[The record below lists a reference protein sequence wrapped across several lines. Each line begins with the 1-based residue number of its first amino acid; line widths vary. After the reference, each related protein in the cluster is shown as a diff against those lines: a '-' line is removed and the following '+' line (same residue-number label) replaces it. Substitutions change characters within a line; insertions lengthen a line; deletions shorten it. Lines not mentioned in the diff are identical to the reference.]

1 MVIADGILAGA
12 SPSGTFDAPPFETMN
27 AFRPAMSMFVVLSA
41 VAGFVDAACF
51 LALSKVFTAHVT
63 GNFAA
68 LASALVKPDETTG
81 LRIAVVIAFAAGGV
95 CAVFTAR
102 IVAID
107 GRAAPT
113 RAHRAVIVVEA
124 AWLALL
130 LVSHAVLND
139 EVWARYAVALCAGAA
154 MGCQSALSKLP
165 GEVGMG
171 TPTTVMTSNFSAWT
185 VALVERV
192 TRRERDRHD
201 RTLVQLSLQL
211 LLFVTGA
218 AAGALGL
225 HRFGIAV
232 LGVPLALLLAS
243 MLVAGRAPN

>member
-1 MVIADGILAGA
+1 
-12 SPSGTFDAPPFETMN
+12 
-27 AFRPAMSMFVVLSA
+27 MSMFVVLSA

-63 GNFAA
+63 GNLAA
-68 LASALVKPDETTG
+68 LASALVKPDETTA
-81 LRIAVVIAFAAGGV
+81 LRIAVIVAFAGGGV
-95 CAVFTAR
+95 CAVIAAR
-102 IVAID
+102 IITID
-107 GRAAPT
+107 GRAAPM
-113 RAHRAVIVVEA
+113 RARRAVILVEA

-130 LVSHAVLND
+130 LASQAVLSD
-139 EVWARYAVALCAGAA
+139 GTWARYAVALCAGAA

-165 GEVGMG
+165 GELSMG

-185 VALVERV
+185 IALVERM
-192 TRRERDRHD
+192 TRRHDRDRHD

-211 LLFVTGA
+211 LLFVAGA

-232 LGVPLALLLAS
+232 LGVPLALLLGVVLS
-243 MLVAGRAPN
+243 CGRSHD